1 LIPLAAA
8 TGVVMA
14 TSLLVL
20 VASAA
25 APAAIEATLAAAGI
39 GHKPF
44 GHKPYYRT
52 PVHRQPAMREWGLGV
67 DLPAAEPLG
76 AILRSR

>member
-1 LIPLAAA
+1 LETVSEQSQGHRHVIPLAAA

-25 APAAIEATLAAAGI
+25 APAAIEAALAAAGI

-44 GHKPYYRT
+44 GHKP
-52 PVHRQPAMREWGLGV
+52 
-67 DLPAAEPLG
+67 
-76 AILRSR
+76 